1 MFRVELLGGDAVDV
15 QIEVRSSTVFGLVE
29 VAVGDR
35 LGVGSEVRIG
45 IHIRLVRGQRLAAD
59 GEGGGVKDVQGAVLE
74 LLGGFRDLLGSAL
87 GSDLLVDIGQHDGA
101 GLERAGPVGIDRQ
114 CGRTR

>member
-45 IHIRLVRGQRLAAD
+45 IYIRLVRGQRLAAD
-59 GEGGGVKDVQGAVLE
+59 GEGGGVKDVQLAAFQLSLGRLNGFLGALRSA
-74 LLGGFRDLLGSAL
+74 GGSLR
-87 GSDLLVDIGQHDGA
+87 VM
-101 GLERAGPVGIDRQ
+101 V
-114 CGRTR
+114 